1 MAPQFLEKEMGS
13 GEGGNHEVVTSNHE
27 PEDSFSEDGENVHH
41 QVDAKDMYRM
51 GKDQQ
56 FRRIFRLSTMIMF
69 TSMVQCTWEIIL
81 IAPSG
86 GLLNGGLPGLFYSY
100 IWTFVGFVFVV
111 MSLAEM
117 ASMAPTSGGQ
127 YHWVSEFAPA
137 NHQRILSYVSG
148 LMATTSWQA
157 GSAGGTFLIGTLIQG
172 MIAAY
177 YPSYIP
183 QRWQGTLFVFAIAAI
198 EGIVNSSMVNQ
209 LPRIQKIMIVPH
221 GLGWI
226 AVVVFVWVLAPHAT
240 PSQVFTR
247 FTTEGWENM
256 GLSVMV
262 GQITSVYFLILSDS
276 AAHLAEEV
284 RNASKSVPRAMMWS
298 FYLNATVGLIV
309 LVTFLFA
316 IPSIETVLD
325 PAVNPSGYA
334 FIYVFQQASYKGAI
348 PIVTMIAII
357 MLVGSIDSNASSA
370 RQVFAFARDGG
381 LPFGRF
387 LSNVAQTKNST
398 APRNAV
404 LTTCTITCLLSLIN
418 IGSTV
423 AFNAII
429 SLQLMALMA
438 TYSISIGCVLYQRTL
453 GGSKQL
459 PVARWSLGK
468 WGVPIN
474 TVAFLYSTFI
484 FFWTPWPGAKNPNL
498 ETFNWSVVMFG
509 GITVISGF
517 YYFFHGRRH
526 YAGPVALV
534 REIP

>member
-1 MAPQFLEKEMGS
+1 MAAQSSAKDGHEIMDSSCEPGS
-13 GEGGNHEVVTSNHE
+13 G
-27 PEDSFSEDGENVHH
+27 FSEDEETSHK
-41 QVDAKDMYRM
+41 QLDAKDMYRM

-81 IAPSG
+81 IAPVG
-86 GLLNGGLPGLFYSY
+86 GLINGGLSGLLYSY
-100 IWTFVGFVFVV
+100 IWTFIGFIFIV

-137 NHQRILSYVSG
+137 KYQRILSYVSG
-148 LMATTSWQA
+148 WMATTSWQA
-157 GSAGGTFLIGTLIQG
+157 GAAGGTFLIGTLIQG

-183 QRWQGTLFVFAIAAI
+183 KRWQGTLFVFAIAAI
-198 EGIVNSSMVNQ
+198 EGFVNSFMVNQ

-226 AVVVFVWVLAPHAT
+226 AVVAFVWVLAPHADAAH
-240 PSQVFTR
+240 VFTQ
-247 FTTEGWENM
+247 FTSLGWENM
-256 GLSVMV
+256 GLSLMV
-262 GQITSVYFLILSDS
+262 GQVTSVYFLILSDS

-284 RNASKSVPRAMMWS
+284 RNASKTVPRAMMTS
-298 FYLNATVGLIV
+298 FYLNAIVGLIV

-316 IPSIETVLD
+316 IPSIEKVLD
-325 PAVNPSGYA
+325 PTMNPSGYA
-334 FIYVFQQASYKGAI
+334 FIYVFQQASYIGAI
-348 PIVTMIAII
+348 PIVTMMAII

-381 LPFGRF
+381 LPFGKF
-387 LSNVAQTKNST
+387 LSNVTQTKNST

-404 LTTCTITCLLSLIN
+404 LTTCAITCLLSLIN
-418 IGSTV
+418 IGSSV

-438 TYSISIGCVLYQRTL
+438 TYSISIGCVLYQRTF
-453 GGSKQL
+453 GACKRL
-459 PVARWSLGK
+459 PAARWSLGK
-468 WGVPIN
+468 WGVPVN
-474 TVAFLYSTFI
+474 TVAFIYSSFI
-484 FFWTPWPGAKNPNL
+484 FFWTPWPGAENPSL

-509 GITVISGF
+509 GIAVISGI

-526 YAGPVALV
+526 YTGPVALV
-534 REIP
+534 RQSS

>member
-1 MAPQFLEKEMGS
+1 MPGQAVEKDGHEIMDWSREPAS
-13 GEGGNHEVVTSNHE
+13 G
-27 PEDSFSEDGENVHH
+27 FGEAEQNSHD
-41 QVDAKDMYRM
+41 QVDAEDMYRM

-69 TSMVQCTWEIIL
+69 TSMVQCTWEVIL
-81 IAPSG
+81 IAPVG

-100 IWTFVGFVFVV
+100 IWTFIGFMFIV

-137 NHQRILSYVSG
+137 RYQRILSYVSG
-148 LMATTSWQA
+148 WMATTSWQA
-157 GSAGGTFLIGTLIQG
+157 GAAGLTFLIGTLIQG

-177 YPSYIP
+177 DPSYIP
-183 QRWQGTLFVFAIAAI
+183 KRWQGTLFVFAIAAI
-198 EGIVNSSMVNQ
+198 EAIVNSFMVNQ

-221 GLGWI
+221 GLGWMV
-226 AVVVFVWVLAPHAT
+226 VVVFVWVLAPHADAAE
-240 PSQVFTR
+240 VFTQ
-247 FTTEGWENM
+247 FTSLGWDNM
-256 GLSVMV
+256 GLSLMV

-284 RNASKSVPRAMMWS
+284 RNASTSVPRAMMTS
-298 FYLNATVGLIV
+298 FYLNAIVGLIV

-316 IPSIETVLD
+316 IPSIDNALD

-334 FIYVFQQASYKGAI
+334 FIYVFQQASYTGAI
-348 PIVTMIAII
+348 PIFTMMAII
-357 MLVGSIDSNASSA
+357 MLVGSINTNASSA

-381 LPFGRF
+381 LPFGKF
-387 LSNVAQTKNST
+387 ISNVTQTKNST

-418 IGSTV
+418 IGSSV

-453 GGSKQL
+453 CGSKHL
-459 PVARWSLGK
+459 PAARWSLGK
-468 WGVPIN
+468 WGIPIN
-474 TVAFLYSTFI
+474 TIAFIYSVFI
-484 FFWTPWPGAKNPNL
+484 FFWTPWPGAKDPTL

-509 GITVISGF
+509 AIAIISGI

-526 YAGPVALV
+526 YMGPVALV
-534 REIP
+534 RDTSS